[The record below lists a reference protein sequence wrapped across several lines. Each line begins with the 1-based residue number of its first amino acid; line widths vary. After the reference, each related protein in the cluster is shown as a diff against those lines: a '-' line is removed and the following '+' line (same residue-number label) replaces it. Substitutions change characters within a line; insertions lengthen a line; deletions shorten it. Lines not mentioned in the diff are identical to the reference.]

1 MAISYP
7 ISLPAKG
14 IKQIQL
20 TMVNSVAVS
29 TSPFTG
35 QQQVYKHQGSRWK
48 ASIALVQMLRYEAE
62 EWIAALG
69 SLYGQY
75 GTMLL
80 GDPAG
85 QTARGT
91 ISGSPT
97 VNGGSQTGTTLTVNA
112 ITGTLLAGDYIQIGT
127 GADSRLYKVLK
138 DVASGG
144 TSIEIFPRLR
154 ESPADSAAIIYE
166 DTVGLFR
173 LEKSESPFTYVSP
186 KLASITFDVVE
197 AI

>member
-7 ISLPAKG
+7 ISLPSTG

-20 TMVNSVAVS
+20 VMVNSVAVS

-35 QQQVYKHQGSRWK
+35 QQQVYKHQGSRWS
-48 ASIALVQMLRYEAE
+48 ASIALVPMLREEAE

-80 GDPAG
+80 GDPSG

-97 VNGGSQTGTTLTVNA
+97 VNGASQTGTTLTVNA
-112 ITGTLLAGDYIQIGT
+112 ITGTLLAGDYIQLGT
-127 GADSRLYKVLK
+127 GSTSRLHKVLE

-154 ESPADSAAIIYE
+154 ESPANAAAISYSS
-166 DTVGLFR
+166 TKGLFR
-173 LEKSESPFTYVSP
+173 LAKSTSPFTYVSP